1 MNAASEKSMRVRNI
15 VIGVVVVA
23 VLVALALLW
32 RQSRQPPESASQLSP
47 VAAEGVATA
56 EMPDDGATPE
66 TNAPATPVDAVELW
80 TELTGESPRW
90 PADFSAPESC
100 AGVRNDLARV
110 CAALDVRA
118 PTLREYGGACT
129 LIEQLGSELAAAP
142 PDLSSELRSYDTLLR
157 NVFHLFRVAG
167 RERMQAVRRALE
179 EQDLAEPAALALYRW
194 AISHE
199 RCSGSDSHPVTEEAL
214 YAYAGFLFNTLGG
227 QAYLRRRSPR
237 VEALACFY
245 GLQALDRAIQ
255 AGHNPEGL
263 DPRPEISRCRDLIAV
278 QGFVFSDQY
287 VAELEE
293 MSRRWKGRHLAGR

>member
-1 MNAASEKSMRVRNI
+1 MSATSDKSMRVRNI
-15 VIGVVVVA
+15 VVGIVVVA
-23 VLVALALLW
+23 VLAALVWFW
-32 RQSRQPPESASQLSP
+32 RQGREAPQGTSQPSP
-47 VAAEGVATA
+47 IAEQEATDA
-56 EMPDDGATPE
+56 EMPDDGA
-66 TNAPATPVDAVELW
+66 APATSAPAASLDTLRLW
-80 TELTGESPRW
+80 TELAGEPPQW
-90 PADFSAPESC
+90 PADFSEPESC
-100 AGVRNDLARV
+100 EGVRNELARI

-118 PTLREYGGACT
+118 PALREHGGACT

-167 RERMQAVRRALE
+167 RERMQAIRRALA

-199 RCSGSDSHPVTEEAL
+199 RCARSDAQPVSGEAL
-214 YAYAGFLFNTLGG
+214 YAYAGFIFNTLGG

-245 GLQALDRAIQ
+245 GLQALDGAIH
-255 AGHNPEGL
+255 AGHNPDGL
-263 DPRPEISRCRDLIAV
+263 DPRPEIPRCRDLVAQ
-278 QGFVFSDQY
+278 QGFVFADRY

-293 MSRRWKGRHLAGR
+293 MSRRWKARDFAGP